1 MSAGPER
8 EKQWRQGW
16 EGEFCRAWFP
26 ALTNYNMQ
34 WVSEWSPICPFPAFP
49 LFRPPSHPVFFHHP
63 KSRTQ
68 GLEEGPI
75 CIDTGCW
82 PRKPRSL
89 APESVTRVEHLP
101 FLLRLATSEEPSG
114 QGTYMT
120 YAPIKLPTNFQNS
133 PTGIKHLQPA
143 EGSVR
148 KFRLPQCSIVCS
160 IYPTCYMS
168 DISMS
173 KWTNMDKA

>member
-16 EGEFCRAWFP
+16 ERKFSRAWFP

-34 WVSEWSPICPFPAFP
+34 WVSEWSPICLFPAFP
-49 LFRPPSHPVFFHHP
+49 SWSPLPPPFFPHP

-89 APESVTRVEHLP
+89 APESWLESNIFRFFCAKRH
-101 FLLRLATSEEPSG
+101 FRRATWARDI
-114 QGTYMT
+114 
-120 YAPIKLPTNFQNS
+120 YAAIKLPTNFQNS
-133 PTGIKHLQPA
+133 PAGIKHLQPA

-148 KFRLPQCSIVCS
+148 KFRLPQCS